1 MTLQQA
7 GTSQPAGNRTI
18 GPGAILVQA
27 TTLLP
32 EPLRL
37 ETDSNGC
44 GWARVANT
52 LDGCQLE
59 KKLGAVGWTLFYMA
73 GAIRTTVFGFKR
85 QSMLHTALNRLIASA
100 RLQKCNCLEIDDIAT
115 HSFLG
120 IPYVNVSAHSRHIQK
135 GMVFSGV

>member
-1 MTLQQA
+1 MTPQQA
-7 GTSQPAGNRTI
+7 GNQTI
-18 GPGAILVQA
+18 GPGVILVQA

-37 ETDSNGC
+37 ETDSTGC

-59 KKLGAVGWTLFYMA
+59 KSLAGVGWTLFYMA
-73 GAIRTTVFGFKR
+73 GAIRTTVFGFEK
-85 QSMLHTALNRLIASA
+85 QSMIHSALNRLIAKA

-120 IPYVNVSAHSRHIQK
+120 MPYVNVSVHSRHIQK
-135 GMVFSGV
+135 GMVFSGE